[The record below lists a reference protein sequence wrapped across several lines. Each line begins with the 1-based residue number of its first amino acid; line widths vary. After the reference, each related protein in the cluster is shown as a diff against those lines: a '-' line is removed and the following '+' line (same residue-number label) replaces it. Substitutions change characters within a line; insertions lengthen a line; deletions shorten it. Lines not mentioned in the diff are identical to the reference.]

1 MEFYEIMINLCIG
14 IVGGIFS
21 SIIVSRIFLIQS
33 SHSEQISRVQEH
45 FEYLYGLDGLVFFYP
60 HISKEYN
67 GNIDTLNK
75 HLLDEIIR
83 NSKQECEKF
92 RYMIFDDLEKDL
104 HEIAV
109 DLSDLMEEL
118 KSLKDLDNNV
128 ILSIHNKISD
138 LENRFN
144 AYKKSSNGYFKQMII
159 NDKILRILLIIFI
172 VIIVVTINV

>member
-1 MEFYEIMINLCIG
+1 MNRLEA
-14 IVGGIFS
+14 
-21 SIIVSRIFLIQS
+21 
-33 SHSEQISRVQEH
+33 
-45 FEYLYGLDGLVFFYP
+45 
-60 HISKEYN
+60 
-67 GNIDTLNK
+67 
-75 HLLDEIIR
+75 
-83 NSKQECEKF
+83 CEKF

-172 VIIVVTINV
+172 VIIVVTINA